1 MAELL
6 VAEGSVQIAELA
18 AQYHVSRETI
28 RKDLIFLEQSGV
40 GRRSRGGSLMLEGIA
55 EPPLSA
61 RCVENIAA

>member
-28 RKDLIFLEQSGV
+28 RKDPIFLEQSGV
-40 GRRSRGGSLMLEGIA
+40 GRRSRA
-55 EPPLSA
+55 D
-61 RCVENIAA
+61 R